1 MEFFA
6 FLQGVVNAVRR
17 NAWQISSM
25 AGTRVGR
32 SVTVAFLFN
41 RICGADDRTTGDRDV
56 RHEPGTALIAAN
68 ALLGDKVVTPRGQT
82 LGTVTEVVLDTC
94 CGRVAYVVIT
104 AGGFMGVGE
113 QSFVVPW
120 NALTADAAGR
130 CFFLDADRAMLAGA
144 PPQLDGSADLQ
155 WHRALHRYYRARPYW
170 E

>member
-6 FLQGVVNAVRR
+6 FLQGMVNAVHR

-25 AGTRVGR
+25 AGTRVGGG
-32 SVTVAFLFN
+32 VTVAFLFN
-41 RICGADDRTTGDRDV
+41 RICGADNRTTRESDA
-56 RHEPGTALIAAN
+56 RHEPSDALIAAN

-94 CGRVAYVVIT
+94 CGRLAYVVIT

-113 QSFVVPW
+113 QAFVVPW
-120 NALTADAAGR
+120 SALTTDRAGR
-130 CFFLDADRAMLAGA
+130 FFLDADRAMLAGA
-144 PPQLDGSADLQ
+144 PQQLNGSADPQ

>member
-1 MEFFA
+1 MA
-6 FLQGVVNAVRR
+6 DR
-17 NAWQISSM
+17 QIGS
-25 AGTRVGR
+25 G
-32 SVTVAFLFN
+32 VTVAFLFS
-41 RICGADDRTTGDRDV
+41 RICGASDRPAAGPEQ
-56 RHEPGTALIAAN
+56 HEPGTALIAAN

-144 PPQLDGSADLQ
+144 PPQLDGTADLQ